1 MTASKTT
8 AHRAWLVWLFVWLVV
23 EIVVVVLVFQ
33 AREMALREMDTPEA
47 RAQWEAWREA
57 EPNTTD
63 QGGVRRRPPSSPEPP
78 TLVLLRDHFGVI
90 LGGAV
95 FFSSLLFGTVAIV
108 VRGALSNSATD
119 SGASS
124 RPKTK

>member
-95 FFSSLLFGTVAIV
+95 LFSSLLFGSVAIV
-108 VRGALSNSATD
+108 VRGALSSGGSEDATT
-119 SGASS
+119 SV
-124 RPKTK
+124 PKAK

>member
-1 MTASKTT
+1 MTAPKST
-8 AHRAWLVWLFVWLVV
+8 ASRAWLVWLIAYLVV
-23 EIVVVVLVFQ
+23 EIVVVGLVFQ
-33 AREMALREMDTPEA
+33 AREMALREMNTPEA

-95 FFSSLLFGTVAIV
+95 FFSSLLFGSVAIV

-119 SGASS
+119 SGAAS

>member
-1 MTASKTT
+1 MTAPKST
-8 AHRAWLVWLFVWLVV
+8 ARRAWLVWLVAWLAV
-23 EIVVVVLVFQ
+23 EIVVVGLVFQ

-57 EPNTTD
+57 KPNTTE

-95 FFSSLLFGTVAIV
+95 LFSSLLFGSVAIV
-108 VRGALSNSATD
+108 VRGALS
-119 SGASS
+119 SGGPDDGKASG
-124 RPKTK
+124 PKTK